1 MQNNP
6 TNIENDDLYLIFI
19 NSPKLNPSEKN
30 KIHTSKY
37 NWTNF
42 FPKLLMIQ
50 FSRIANIYFLII
62 AILQSFRDLSYS
74 DGLPLILF
82 PLSFVITLNGIK
94 DLYEDFKRKKSD
106 TEENNKITLVYNKEK
121 NDFIKKKWRDI
132 KLGEIVKINNDEP
145 FPADLLLLN
154 SSDQKGICYIE
165 TKNIDGETNL
175 KYRQV
180 NNDIK
185 NIIKCKDDLINFNYV
200 CITKQPNE
208 FIYQFSAT
216 LYEYNER
223 GLKNK
228 EKFILID
235 EKSFLLRGSTLK
247 QTEFILGCVIYV
259 GENTKS
265 NLNSPNVRTKHS
277 NLEYLMNIQIFTIF
291 SFQLFIASCASI
303 LHIIYYYNLKDK
315 LQYIIN
321 KKEKEIT
328 ILKLFFKTSG
338 TWVIV
343 FTNFVPIS
351 LLVTMET
358 IKFLQGLFIS
368 WDIEMFDIE
377 RDFGTKV
384 QTSTINEELGQ
395 VKFIFTDKTG
405 TLTKNYMQF
414 KCMSINDKL
423 YGDME
428 KSNIKNNTIKDKYG
442 YIKNVDF
449 YDINNK
455 FYNDLNSN
463 LEIIHHFMICLCL
476 CNSVI
481 IDHKKFDN
489 EKIIKYQSSSP
500 DEKALVNFARSQG
513 YIFLDRT
520 IKNEIILEIKGI
532 KKKYIILNELEY
544 SSERMRM
551 SIICKEEESN
561 KIYLYSKGADSII
574 ESLLHQKHINSN
586 ILIKT
591 KEYLNKF
598 SIKGLRTF
606 LIGYKEI
613 SILEY
618 EKWNNEYIK
627 ILKNINKDKSNIE
640 KLQKEIESNL
650 NLLGSTAIED
660 ELQDDVD
667 IVINSLLSTGIKI
680 WMLTGDKLETAKNIA
695 YSCKLFDSNM
705 KIITFNKNSPL
716 QNQLNNIIKNPK
728 FKNKNIKYSLLLSSE
743 ILTIIFQNF
752 NLLKQ
757 FYKISN
763 RCISVVISRI
773 SPKQK
778 AEIVNLIKTSNN
790 AITLAIGDGSNDVG
804 MINEANIGIGIYG
817 KEGTEASRAS
827 DYVITQFSYL
837 KKLLLYHG
845 REFYRKNCYVVIYN
859 FYKNVLFVFP
869 MFFMGFLNIFSGM
882 TIYDPYI
889 HQFYN
894 TFYTA
899 LPIVWFGVFDL
910 EFNSFFLVNN
920 PKFYIQGIYKL
931 LFNSKIFWINIF
943 IGIFQSFICFI
954 VMNFTF
960 KNYNS
965 KGLCYDYWVMGEFIY
980 CVIIIVSNLKIFI
993 DSNNHSYF
1001 SICFIF
1007 GSIILY
1013 YLTILIFSY
1022 LEKFESFKYFNFMV
1036 TGHWNNIIFDLKF
1049 IISIYISV
1057 IFCLYFNIFI
1067 RKFLILY
1074 GFIIEGDKLSPY
1086 FDNTIFN
1093 DDKEFNN
1100 NNEDDNDN
1108 TYYELFIN

>member
-1 MQNNP
+1 MKNNQ
-6 TNIENDDLYLIFI
+6 TNIDNDDLYLIFI

-30 KIHTSKY
+30 KIHTSQFQW
-37 NWTNF
+37 NNF
-42 FPKLLMIQ
+42 FPKLLMVQ
-50 FSRIANIYFLII
+50 FSRLANIYFLII
-62 AILQSFRDLSYS
+62 AILQSIRDLSYS

-121 NDFIKKKWRDI
+121 NDFIEKKWKDI

-185 NIIKCKDDLINFNYV
+185 NIIKSKDDLLNFNYV

-208 FIYQFSAT
+208 FIYEFSAT
-216 LYEYNER
+216 LYEYNDK

-265 NLNSPNVRTKHS
+265 NLNSPNVRSKHS
-277 NLEYLMNIQIFTIF
+277 NLEYLMNIQIVTIF
-291 SFQLFIASCASI
+291 CFQLFIASCASI

-315 LQYIIN
+315 LQYLFS
-321 KKEKEIT
+321 KKEQEIT
-328 ILKLFFKTSG
+328 ILKLFFKSSG

-384 QTSTINEELGQ
+384 HTSTINEELGQ
-395 VKFIFTDKTG
+395 VKFIFSDKTG

-414 KCMSINDKL
+414 KCMSINDKI
-423 YGDME
+423 YGNME
-428 KSNIKNNTIKDKYG
+428 KSNIKNNKIKDKYG
-442 YIKNVDF
+442 FIKNVNF
-449 YDINNK
+449 YDINNE
-455 FYNDLNSN
+455 FNNDLNNN

-476 CNSVI
+476 CNSII
-481 IDHKKFDN
+481 IDHKKFEN

-520 IKNEIILEIKGI
+520 NKNEIILEIKGI
-532 KKKYIILNELEY
+532 KKIYKILNELEY
-544 SSERMRM
+544 TSERMRM
-551 SIICKEEESN
+551 SIICKDEESN
-561 KIYLYSKGADSII
+561 KIFLYSKGADSII
-574 ESLLHQKHINSN
+574 ESLLHKKHINSN

-606 LIGYKEI
+606 LISYKEI
-613 SILEY
+613 PLLEY
-618 EKWNNEYIK
+618 EKWNEEYIK
-627 ILKNINKDKSNIE
+627 IKKNIKKDILNKEILE
-640 KLQKEIESNL
+640 KKIESNL

-667 IVINSLLSTGIKI
+667 LVINSLLSTGIKI

-695 YSCKLFDSNM
+695 FSCKLFDSNM
-705 KIITFNKNSPL
+705 KIITFNNNIPL
-716 QNQLNNIIKNPK
+716 QNQLNDIIKNPK
-728 FKNKNIKYSLLLSSE
+728 FKNKKIKYSLLLSSE
-743 ILTIIFQNF
+743 ILTKIFQNF

-827 DYVITQFSYL
+827 DYVITQFSFL
-837 KKLLLYHG
+837 RKLLLFHG
-845 REFYRKNCYVVIYN
+845 REFYRKNSYVVIYN

-910 EFNSFFLVNN
+910 EFNQFFLVNN
-920 PKFYIQGIYKL
+920 SKFYIQGIYKL
-931 LFNSKIFWINIF
+931 LFNTKIFWINIF
-943 IGIFQSFICFI
+943 IGIFQSFIHFF

-960 KNYNS
+960 KNFNS
-965 KGLCYDYWVMGEFIY
+965 KGFSYDYWIMGEFIY
-980 CVIIIVSNLKIFI
+980 CVIINVANLKILI

-1001 SICFIF
+1001 SVFFIF

-1022 LEKFESFKYFNFMV
+1022 LEKFETFKYYNFMV
-1036 TGHWNNIIFDLKF
+1036 TGHWSNVIFDLKF
-1049 IISIYISV
+1049 VMSLFICV
-1057 IFCLYFNIFI
+1057 IFSLCFDVFI
-1067 RKFLILY
+1067 KKFLIKF
-1074 GFIIEGDKLSPY
+1074 GFIIQGDKLSPY
-1086 FDNTIFN
+1086 IDNTVFN
-1093 DDKEFNN
+1093 DKENN
-1100 NNEDDNDN
+1100 NINEEDNDN
-1108 TYYELFIN
+1108 TYYELLL

>member
-1 MQNNP
+1 MQNNQ
-6 TNIENDDLYLIFI
+6 TNIDNDDLYLIFI
-19 NSPKLNPSEKN
+19 NSPKHNPSEKN
-30 KIHTSKY
+30 KINTSKY
-37 NWTNF
+37 QWNNF
-42 FPKLLMIQ
+42 FPKLLMVQ
-50 FSRIANIYFLII
+50 FSRLANIYFLII
-62 AILQSFRDLSYS
+62 AILQSIRDLSYS
-74 DGLPLILF
+74 DGVPLILF

-106 TEENNKITLVYNKEK
+106 NEENNKITLVYNKEK
-121 NDFIKKKWRDI
+121 NDFIEKKWRDI

-145 FPADLLLLN
+145 FPADLLLLK
-154 SSDQKGICYIE
+154 SSDKKGICYIE

-175 KYRQV
+175 KYRKV
-180 NNDIK
+180 NNDVN
-185 NIIKCKDDLINFNYV
+185 NIIKNKNDLLNFNYV

-208 FIYQFSAT
+208 FIYEFSAT
-216 LYEYNER
+216 LYEINEN

-247 QTEFILGCVIYV
+247 QTEYILGSVIYV

-265 NLNSPNVRTKHS
+265 NLNSPNSRTKHS
-277 NLEYLMNIQIFTIF
+277 NLEYLMNIQIFMIF
-291 SFQLFIASCASI
+291 CFQLFIASCAAI

-315 LQYIIN
+315 FEYIFQ
-321 KKEKEIT
+321 KKEKDIS

-338 TWVIV
+338 TWIIV

-358 IKFLQGLFIS
+358 IKILQGLFIS

-384 QTSTINEELGQ
+384 HTSTINEELGQ
-395 VKFIFTDKTG
+395 VKFIFSDKTG

-414 KCMSINDKL
+414 KCMSINDKI

-428 KSNIKNNTIKDKYG
+428 KSIIKNNKIKDKYG
-442 YIKNVDF
+442 FIKNVNF
-449 YDINNK
+449 YDVNNE
-455 FYNDLNSN
+455 FNNDLNKN

-476 CNSVI
+476 CNSAI
-481 IDHKKFDN
+481 IDYKKFEN
-489 EKIIKYQSSSP
+489 EKIIEYQASSP

-513 YIFLDRT
+513 YIFLNRT

-532 KKKYIILNELEY
+532 KKKYEILNELEY
-544 SSERMRM
+544 TNERMRM
-551 SIICKEEESN
+551 SIICKEEGSN
-561 KIYLYSKGADSII
+561 KIFLYSKGADSII
-574 ESLLHQKHINSN
+574 ESLLHKKHINSN

-606 LIGYKEI
+606 LIAYKEI
-613 SILEY
+613 PISEY

-627 ILKNINKDKSNIE
+627 ISKNLKKDILNLE
-640 KLQKEIESNL
+640 KIKNEIESNL

-667 IVINSLLSTGIKI
+667 LVINSLLSTGIKI

-695 YSCKLFDSNM
+695 FSCKLFDSNM
-705 KIITFNKNSPL
+705 KIITFNQNSPL
-716 QNQLNNIIKNPK
+716 QNQLNKIIKNPS
-728 FKNKNIKYSLLLSSE
+728 FKNKKIKYSLLLSSE
-743 ILTIIFQNF
+743 ILTKIFQNF

-763 RCISVVISRI
+763 RCITVVISRI

-790 AITLAIGDGSNDVG
+790 AITLAIGDGANDVG

-817 KEGTEASRAS
+817 KEGTQASRAS
-827 DYVITQFSYL
+827 DYAITQFSFL
-837 KKLLLYHG
+837 KKLLFFHG

-869 MFFMGFLNIFSGM
+869 MFFMGFLNFFSGM
-882 TIYDPYI
+882 TIYDSYI

-910 EFNSFFLVNN
+910 EFNNLFLVNN
-920 PKFYIQGIYKL
+920 EKFYIQGIYKL
-931 LFNSKIFWINIF
+931 LFNSKIFWIWIF
-943 IGIFQSFICFI
+943 IGIFQSFINFV
-954 VMNFTF
+954 VMNFCF
-960 KNYNS
+960 KNIND
-965 KGLCYDYWVMGEFIY
+965 KGLNYDYWVMGEFIY
-980 CVIIIVSNLKIFI
+980 CVIVIVANLKILI
-993 DSNNHSYF
+993 DSHNHSYF
-1001 SICFIF
+1001 SVCFIF
-1007 GSIILY
+1007 GSIFLY

-1022 LEKFESFKYFNFMV
+1022 LEKFETFKYFNFMV
-1036 TGHWNNIIFDLKF
+1036 TGHWSNIIFDLKF
-1049 IISIYISV
+1049 LMSIFICV
-1057 IFCLYFNIFI
+1057 VFCLCFDIFI
-1067 RKFLILY
+1067 RKFLIMC
-1074 GFIIEGDKLSPY
+1074 GFIIEGDKLPPY
-1086 FDNTIFN
+1086 IDNTIFN
-1093 DDKEFNN
+1093 DKENN
-1100 NNEDDNDN
+1100 NINEDDIDN
-1108 TYYELFIN
+1108 TYYELLI